1 MSNWICL
8 QIRFVS
14 HSVMFHLLCY
24 RLIQSATHWRQTLKF
39 GTTSCLVFYVWY
51 YTEGINVIKR
61 YWSQINFPL
70 RSELSCMHVL
80 SPDKL
85 SWENVTL
92 VFFFFL
98 SKLIPQQHWPMR
110 EQLWLVRACLTFHSL
125 HIWWVIHG
133 HVSWLHVHSPQFV
146 LRSDQP
152 FYSYFSSL
160 IENVVQ
166 LIQSVLQNNSMVALI
181 RRSVVNLQFVMT
193 PPHPYPE
200 PTRSFN
206 LSWGESCTWLQTT
219 DDKALTSQGD
229 ESHST
234 SLVNPSPQHT
244 HTRTHIH
251 APDLWA
257 HSCGSAQSPLYV
269 LWQQMMYS
277 MH

>member
-39 GTTSCLVFYVWY
+39 GTTSYLVFYVWY

-61 YWSQINFPL
+61 YRSQINFPL

-92 VFFFFL
+92 FCFFFL

-181 RRSVVNLQFVMT
+181 MRSVVNLQFVMT
-193 PPHPYPE
+193 PPSSLPRTHNVVQLELRRIVYVAADDRWQSIDVSGRWVTLHIPGE
-200 PTRSFN
+200 PFP
-206 LSWGESCTWLQTT
+206 
-219 DDKALTSQGD
+219 A
-229 ESHST
+229 
-234 SLVNPSPQHT
+234 T